1 LFLLVIV
8 IVIVIVPEC
17 MGILDTIID
26 TKRSGLVNEFEPLV
40 TVGKILE
47 QLKERDREI
56 LSRRYGLAG
65 FQEQTLEAIGKD
77 LKLTRE
83 RVRQIE
89 KALLKHL
96 QASSKQHA
104 EVSKSRELLHG
115 LLTEHGGIM
124 AEVDLLEHLGVEAV
138 EEANAVRFLLQLLE
152 EVENIRGH
160 EHIRDA
166 WAALQFDTAL
176 FNKFVAEAK
185 AVLED
190 AARPHGGEHFLQSF
204 KQTEFYKQYPDRLSD
219 KVILNF
225 LSAAKHIS
233 RNAFGEYGLAHWR
246 DITPR
251 DVGDKAYLVL
261 KHHGKPE
268 HYSQITEL
276 INKHHP
282 GSRRAYKETTHNELI
297 KDKRFVLVGRGI
309 YALAEWGYKPGV
321 VADVIAE
328 VLLEA
333 GKPLTRDEIIEQVL
347 KRRMVKKNTILVGL
361 SNKKRFTKV
370 GKNQYQLVTM

>member
-1 LFLLVIV
+1 
-8 IVIVIVPEC
+8 

-26 TKRSGLVNEFEPLV
+26 TKRTDLVKEFEPVV
-40 TVGKILE
+40 TVGKILD

-56 LSRRYGLAG
+56 LARRYGLAG

-89 KALLKHL
+89 KALLKQL
-96 QASSKQHA
+96 QGSSSNHA
-104 EVSKSRELLHG
+104 EVVKTRELLRV
-115 LLTEHGGIM
+115 LLSEHGGIM
-124 AEVDLLEHLGVEAV
+124 AEVDLLEHLGVEAI
-138 EEANAVRFLLQLLE
+138 EEANAVRFLLLLIE

-176 FNKFVAEAK
+176 FNKFIGETK
-185 AVLED
+185 SVLE
-190 AARPHGGEHFLQSF
+190 AAAKPHGAERFLENF
-204 KQTEFYKQYPDRLSD
+204 KKTDFYKENSDRLTD

-225 LSAAKHIS
+225 LSTARHIS
-233 RNAFGEYGLAHWR
+233 KNAFGEYGLAHWR

-268 HYSQITEL
+268 HYTHITEL

-282 GSRRAYKETTHNELI
+282 GSRKAYKETVHNELI
-297 KDKRFVLVGRGI
+297 KDKRFILVGRGI
-309 YALAEWGYKPGV
+309 YALAEWGFKPGV

-328 VLLEA
+328 VLTEA
-333 GKPLTRDEIIEQVL
+333 KKPLTRDEIIEAVL
-347 KRRMVKKNTILVGL
+347 KRRLVKKNTILVGL
-361 SNKKRFTKV
+361 SNRKRFVKV
-370 GKNQYQLVTM
+370 GKNQYQLVG

>member
-1 LFLLVIV
+1 
-8 IVIVIVPEC
+8 
-17 MGILDTIID
+17 
-26 TKRSGLVNEFEPLV
+26 LVNEFEPLV
-40 TVGKILE
+40 TVAKILD
-47 QLKERDREI
+47 QLKDRDREI

-96 QASSKQHA
+96 QGAAAKHEDVA
-104 EVSKSRELLHG
+104 KTRELLNV
-115 LLTEHGGIM
+115 LLLEHGGIM
-124 AEVDLLEHLGVEAV
+124 AEVDLLERLGVEAV
-138 EEANAVRFLLQLLE
+138 EEANAVRFLLLLIE
-152 EVENIRGH
+152 EVESVRGH

-166 WAALQFDTAL
+166 WAALQFDTNL
-176 FNKFVAEAK
+176 FNKFVSESK
-185 AVLED
+185 LVLE
-190 AARPHGGEHFLQSF
+190 AAAKPHGPEKFLETF
-204 KQTEFYKQYPDRLSD
+204 KQTDFYKQHADRLSD

-225 LSAAKHIS
+225 LSTARHIS
-233 RNAFGEYGLAHWR
+233 KNAFGEYGLIHWR

-268 HYSQITEL
+268 HYTQITEL

-282 GSRRAYKETTHNELI
+282 GSRKAYKETVHNELI
-297 KDKRFVLVGRGI
+297 KDKRFILVGRGI
-309 YALAEWGYKPGV
+309 YALAEWGFKSGV

-328 VLLEA
+328 VLTDA
-333 GKPLTRDEIIEQVL
+333 GKPLTRDEIIAEVL

-361 SNKKRFTKV
+361 SNRKRFAKV
-370 GKNQYQLVTM
+370 GKNQYELAR

>member
-1 LFLLVIV
+1 
-8 IVIVIVPEC
+8 

-26 TKRSGLVNEFEPLV
+26 TKQGGLIQDFAPVLL
-40 TVGKILE
+40 VGKILD
-47 QLKERDREI
+47 QLRPRDKEV
-56 LSRRYGLAG
+56 LARRYGLGG
-65 FQEQTLEAIGKD
+65 FSEQTLEAIGKD

-89 KALLKHL
+89 KGLLKQL
-96 QASSKQHA
+96 QASLQNHTDMHKTKDMLS
-104 EVSKSRELLHG
+104 G
-115 LLTEHGGIM
+115 LLREHGGIM
-124 AEVDLLEHLGVEAV
+124 AEVDLLQRLGAEAIA
-138 EEANAVRFLLQLLE
+138 EASAVRFLLLLIE

-160 EHIRDA
+160 EHIKDA
-166 WAALQFDTAL
+166 WSALQFDTAL
-176 FNKFVAEAK
+176 FNKFITAAK
-185 AVLED
+185 AVLQEVEK
-190 AARPHGGEHFLQSF
+190 PHGAELFLERF
-204 KQTEFYKQYPDRLSD
+204 KKTDFYKENHAHLPD

-225 LSAAKHIS
+225 LSTARHIS
-233 RNAFGEYGLAHWR
+233 KNAFGEYGLSHWR

-268 HYSQITEL
+268 HYTQITEL

-282 GSRRAYKETTHNELI
+282 GSRLAYKETVHNELI
-297 KDKRFVLVGRGI
+297 KDKRFILVGRGM
-309 YALAEWGYKPGV
+309 YALAEWGYKSGV

-328 VLLEA
+328 VLTEA
-333 GKPLTRDEIIEQVL
+333 GAPLTRDQIIEAVL

-370 GKNQYQLVTM
+370 GKNQYQLVSA

>member
-1 LFLLVIV
+1 
-8 IVIVIVPEC
+8 

-26 TKRSGLVNEFEPLV
+26 TKRTDLVNEFEPIV
-40 TVGKILE
+40 TVGKILD

-56 LSRRYGLAG
+56 LARRYGLSG
-65 FQEQTLEAIGKD
+65 FSEQTLEAIGKD

-89 KALLKHL
+89 KALLKNL
-96 QASSKQHA
+96 QASAVKHA
-104 EVSKSRELLHG
+104 EVTKTRDLLAV
-115 LLTEHGGIM
+115 LLSEHGGIM
-124 AEVDLLEHLGVEAV
+124 AEVDLLEHLGVEAI

-160 EHIRDA
+160 EHIKDA
-166 WAALQFDTAL
+166 WAALQFDTEL
-176 FNKFVAEAK
+176 FNKFVSESK
-185 AVLED
+185 AVLES
-190 AARPHGGEHFLQSF
+190 ASKPHGSERFLAAF
-204 KQTEFYKQYPDRLSD
+204 KQTEFYKQNAERLTD

-225 LSAAKHIS
+225 LSTAKHIS
-233 RNAFGEYGLAHWR
+233 KNAFGEYGLAHWR

-268 HYSQITEL
+268 HYTQITEM
-276 INKHHP
+276 INAHHP
-282 GSRRAYKETTHNELI
+282 GGRKAYKETTHNELI

-309 YALAEWGYKPGV
+309 YALAEWGYRPGV

-328 VLLEA
+328 VLIEA
-333 GKPLTRDEIIEQVL
+333 KKPLTRDEIIAEVM
-347 KRRMVKKNTILVGL
+347 KRRMVKKNTVLVGL
-361 SNKKRFTKV
+361 SNRKRFAKV
-370 GKNQYQLVTM
+370 GKNQYQLIDA